1 MSSDLRRRLERL
13 ERGRSRARPRPR
25 GKIRDLPQGEEIK
38 TESGLAYHIDTRYPS
53 DYLHGS
59 RPLQEVLTYASSLA
73 AEVGNDTGLKA
84 SKIRRWGFVD
94 IETTGLSG
102 GAGTLG
108 FLIGLGTFEKG
119 GFHLRQYFL
128 RDPEE
133 EAAILQLLRTDL
145 KKVEGLV
152 TFNGRLFDLPVL
164 ESRYTIA
171 VRDRWRLS
179 SRPHLDL
186 LYPSRRL
193 WSKTLSNCRLGTL
206 ERHVLE
212 VERTEEDVPGELI
225 PGMYLDYLRTGDAS
239 DMTRVIYHNAIDIL
253 SLVGLSSAVLEKHLD
268 QDPSALA
275 GGEALAVA
283 RWHDSIGRSTEAE
296 TAYRAA
302 VRGAPNDALRAEA
315 LKHLTSLLK
324 RHKRREQA
332 VPSWI
337 EWHTAAPDDPAP
349 CIELAMYYEWEAKD
363 LARARKWAETALGV
377 VGKWPKGWRR
387 DQRSSEIEHRMARL
401 KRKMSQD

>member
-1 MSSDLRRRLERL
+1 MSRDLRRRLERL
-13 ERGRSRARPRPR
+13 ERGRPRAQPRR
-25 GKIRDLPQGEEIK
+25 RAKIKDLPKGQEVK
-38 TESGLAYHIDTRYPS
+38 TESGVAYHIDSHYPS
-53 DYLHGS
+53 DYLHGN
-59 RPLQEVLTYASSLA
+59 RPLKEVLTYASSLA

-84 SKIRRWGFVD
+84 SNIRRWGFVD

-108 FLIGLGTFEKG
+108 FLIGLGTFDKG

-128 RDPEE
+128 RDPDE
-133 EAAILQLLRTDL
+133 EAASLQLLRTDL

-152 TFNGRLFDLPVL
+152 TFNGRSFDLPVL

-206 ERHVLE
+206 ERHVLK

-253 SLVGLSSAVLEKHLD
+253 SLVGLSSVVLEKHLN
-268 QDPSALA
+268 QDPSVLA

-283 RWHDSIGRSTEAE
+283 RWHEANGRTAKAE

-302 VRGAPNDALRAEA
+302 VQAAPNSALRADA
-315 LKHLTSLLK
+315 LKHLTAMLK
-324 RHKRREQA
+324 RQNHRGQA

-337 EWHTAAPDDPAP
+337 EWHTAAPDDPSP

-363 LARARKWAETALGV
+363 LAQALEWAEVATGA
-377 VGKWPKGWRR
+377 VGNWSKGWKR
-387 DQRSSEIEHRMARL
+387 DQKSAEIQHRIKRL
-401 KRKMSQD
+401 RRKLER

>member
-1 MSSDLRRRLERL
+1 
-13 ERGRSRARPRPR
+13 
-25 GKIRDLPQGEEIK
+25 
-38 TESGLAYHIDTRYPS
+38 
-53 DYLHGS
+53 
-59 RPLQEVLTYASSLA
+59 VLTYASSLA

-108 FLIGLGTFEKG
+108 FLMGLGTFEKE
-119 GFHLRQYFL
+119 GFRLRQYFL

-133 EAAILQLLRTDL
+133 EAATLQLLRTDL

-152 TFNGRLFDLPVL
+152 TFNGRSFDLPVL

-253 SLVGLSSAVLEKHLD
+253 SLVGLSSVVLDKHLD
-268 QDPSALA
+268 QDPSGLA

-283 RWHDSIGRSTEAE
+283 RWHASIGRTAEAE
-296 TAYRAA
+296 SAFQAA
-302 VRGAPNDALRAEA
+302 VRGAPNNALLAEA

-324 RHKRREQA
+324 RQNRREQA
-332 VPSWI
+332 VPGWI
-337 EWHTAAPDDPAP
+337 EWHTSTPDDPAP

-363 LARARKWAETALGV
+363 LAQALQWARTAMDV
-377 VGKWPKGWRR
+377 VSGWPKGWRR
-387 DQRSSEIEHRMARL
+387 DQRSAEIEHRISRL
-401 KRKMSQD
+401 QRKLDK

>member
-1 MSSDLRRRLERL
+1 
-13 ERGRSRARPRPR
+13 
-25 GKIRDLPQGEEIK
+25 
-38 TESGLAYHIDTRYPS
+38 
-53 DYLHGS
+53 
-59 RPLQEVLTYASSLA
+59 VLSYASSLA

-108 FLIGLGTFEKG
+108 FLIGLGTFVKG

-133 EAAILQLLRTDL
+133 EAATLQLLRADL
-145 KKVEGLV
+145 KNVEGLV
-152 TFNGRLFDLPVL
+152 TFNGRSFDLPVL

-179 SRPHLDL
+179 RRPHLDL

-206 ERHVLE
+206 ERRVLE

-239 DMTRVIYHNAIDIL
+239 DMTRVIYHNAVDIL
-253 SLVGLSSAVLEKHLD
+253 SLVGLSSVILEKHFD
-268 QDPSALA
+268 QDPSGLA

-283 RWHDSIGRSTEAE
+283 RWHEANGRMAEAE
-296 TAYRAA
+296 TAYLAA
-302 VRGAPNDALRAEA
+302 VRGAPTDGLRAES
-315 LKHLTSLLK
+315 LKHLTAMLK
-324 RHKRREQA
+324 RQSRREQA

-337 EWHTAAPDDPAP
+337 EWHAALPVDPSP
-349 CIELAMYYEWEAKD
+349 CIELSMYYEWEAKD
-363 LARARKWAETALGV
+363 PAQALAWAETAMTV
-377 VGKWPKGWRR
+377 ASKEPKGWRR
-387 DQRSSEIEHRMARL
+387 DQRSAEIEHRINRL
-401 KRKMSQD
+401 KRKIDQ

>member
-13 ERGRSRARPRPR
+13 ERGTSRARPRR
-25 GKIRDLPQGEEIK
+25 SGEIRDLPKGEETK
-38 TESGLAYHIDTRYPS
+38 TASGHAFHINTHYPS
-53 DYLHGS
+53 DYLHGN
-59 RPLQEVLTYASSLA
+59 RPLQELLTYASGLA
-73 AEVGNDTGLKA
+73 AEVGNDPGLSG

-108 FLIGLGTFEKG
+108 FLIGLGTFVRG
-119 GFHLRQYFL
+119 GFNLRQYFL

-133 EAAILQLLRTDL
+133 EAATLQLLRSDL
-145 KKVEGLV
+145 ENVDGLV
-152 TFNGRLFDLPVL
+152 TFNGRSFDLPIL

-179 SRPHLDL
+179 GRPHLDL

-193 WSKTLSNCRLGTL
+193 WSKTLPNCRLGTL
-206 ERHVLE
+206 ERRVLE

-253 SLVGLSSAVLEKHLD
+253 SLVGLSSVVLEKHLD
-268 QDPSALA
+268 QDPSGLA

-283 RWHDSIGRSTEAE
+283 RWHEANGRIEEAE
-296 TAYRAA
+296 GAYQAA
-302 VRGAPNDALRAEA
+302 VRSAPNDMLRAEV
-315 LKHLTSLLK
+315 LKLRTAMLK
-324 RHKRREQA
+324 RQKRRAHA
-332 VPSWI
+332 VSSWA
-337 EWHTAAPDDPAP
+337 EWHEAAPEDPAP
-349 CIELAMYYEWEAKD
+349 CIELAMYYEWEVKD
-363 LARARKWAETALGV
+363 LSQAHEWAETASRAV
-377 VGKWPKGWRR
+377 NKWPKGWRR
-387 DQRSSEIEHRMARL
+387 DQRSAEVEHRINRL
-401 KRKMSQD
+401 QRKLAG